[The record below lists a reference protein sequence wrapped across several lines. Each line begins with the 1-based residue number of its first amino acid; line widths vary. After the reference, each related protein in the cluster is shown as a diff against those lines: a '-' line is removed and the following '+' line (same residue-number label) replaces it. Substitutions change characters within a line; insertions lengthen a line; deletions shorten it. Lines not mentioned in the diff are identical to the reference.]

1 MKKKP
6 NPKVV
11 RAAILEVVDNQLRD
25 GTPPETKETLQR
37 LIREGYSAEDA
48 KGLIGTVVATEIF
61 GVLKYGA
68 PFDQARFVAALKQL
82 PKLLYD

>member
-37 LIREGYSAEDA
+37 LMREGYSVEDA

-61 GVLKYGA
+61 GVLKYGE

-82 PKLLYD
+82 PKLPYD

>member
-25 GTPPETKETLQR
+25 GAPPETKETLQR
-37 LIREGYSAEDA
+37 LMRDGYSVEDA
-48 KGLIGTVVATEIF
+48 KGLIGEVVATEIF
-61 GVLKYGA
+61 GVLKYGK
-68 PFDQARFVAALKQL
+68 PYDQARFIAALKQL
-82 PKLLYD
+82 PKLPYN